1 MIGRTPEKQVLLNA
15 LESDKSEFVAVYGR
29 RRVGK
34 TYLIRETFDYRFTF
48 QHTGLAKGRTK
59 DQLFAFFLS
68 LREAGYD
75 DCPVPT
81 SWIEAFSLLSTL
93 LNNSSD
99 KRKIVFI
106 DELPWMDT
114 PRSNFI
120 PALEHFWNGWVSAR
134 KDILLIICGSAT
146 SWIISK
152 VINDHGGLHNRLTQ
166 QISLKPFTLHECEL
180 FVQSKGLELSRYQI
194 LESYMVLGGIPYYW
208 DMLEKGRSSTQ
219 NIDAL
224 FFARN
229 GKLRNEFNKLY
240 SSLFKNPAQYINIV
254 TILGKKKAGMTRDEI
269 IYCGAG
275 SNNGQLS
282 KVLKEL
288 EQCGFIRRYNSL
300 GKKKKESIYQL
311 MDNYTLFYF
320 KFCQSNYNNDE
331 HFWSASLGSATHR
344 TWCGLAFE
352 RVCMSH
358 SAQIKQKLGI
368 SGILSNVYSWR
379 AVPKDGTPGGQID
392 MLIDRNDSTINLC
405 EIKYSESEFTI
416 DKKYEHELRNKKASF
431 ISNTGTNKAV
441 HLTMITT
448 YGLRHNPYS
457 GIIQSE
463 VTMDDLFV

>member
-1 MIGRTPEKQVLLNA
+1 
-15 LESDKSEFVAVYGR
+15 
-29 RRVGK
+29 
-34 TYLIRETFDYRFTF
+34 
-48 QHTGLAKGRTK
+48 
-59 DQLFAFFLS
+59 
-68 LREAGYD
+68 
-75 DCPVPT
+75 
-81 SWIEAFSLLSTL
+81 
-93 LNNSSD
+93 
-99 KRKIVFI
+99 
-106 DELPWMDT
+106 MDT

-120 PALEHFWNGWVSAR
+120 PALEHFWNGWASAR

-152 VINDHGGLHNRLTQ
+152 VINDHGDLHNRLTQ

-180 FVQSKGLELSRYQI
+180 FVQSKGLELSRRQI

-240 SSLFKNPAQYINIV
+240 SIV

-269 IYCGAG
+269 IYSGAG

-288 EQCGFIRRYNSL
+288 EQCGFIRQYNSL

-331 HFWSASLGSATHR
+331 HFWSASLGYATHR

-358 SAQIKQKLGI
+358 NTQQCLFLEGS
-368 SGILSNVYSWR
+368 
-379 AVPKDGTPGGQID
+379 PKG
-392 MLIDRNDSTINLC
+392 RNPRRTNRYAYRQERQHYQSM
-405 EIKYSESEFTI
+405 
-416 DKKYEHELRNKKASF
+416 RNK
-431 ISNTGTNKAV
+431 I
-441 HLTMITT
+441 L
-448 YGLRHNPYS
+448 
-457 GIIQSE
+457 
-463 VTMDDLFV
+463 

>member
-1 MIGRTPEKQVLLNA
+1 MY
-15 LESDKSEFVAVYGR
+15 F
-29 RRVGK
+29 
-34 TYLIRETFDYRFTF
+34 F
-48 QHTGLAKGRTK
+48 AKKNFSHDWT
-59 DQLFAFFLS
+59 FFLS

-75 DCPVPT
+75 DCPVPG

-99 KRKIVFI
+99 KKKIVFF

-120 PALEHFWNGWVSAR
+120 PALEHFWNGWASSR

-166 QISLKPFTLHECEL
+166 QISLKQFTLHECEL
-180 FVQSKGLELSRYQI
+180 FVQSKGLELSRRQI

-269 IYCGAG
+269 IYSGAG

-282 KVLKEL
+282 KVLEEL
-288 EQCGFIRRYNSL
+288 EQCGFIRQYNSL

-331 HFWSASLGSATHR
+331 HF
-344 TWCGLAFE
+344 
-352 RVCMSH
+352 
-358 SAQIKQKLGI
+358 
-368 SGILSNVYSWR
+368 
-379 AVPKDGTPGGQID
+379 
-392 MLIDRNDSTINLC
+392 
-405 EIKYSESEFTI
+405 
-416 DKKYEHELRNKKASF
+416 
-431 ISNTGTNKAV
+431 
-441 HLTMITT
+441 
-448 YGLRHNPYS
+448 
-457 GIIQSE
+457 
-463 VTMDDLFV
+463 

>member
-99 KRKIVFI
+99 KKKIVFI

-120 PALEHFWNGWVSAR
+120 PALEHFWNGWASAR

-180 FVQSKGLELSRYQI
+180 LVQSKGLELSRYQI

-269 IYCGAG
+269 IYSGAG

-282 KVLKEL
+282 KVLEEL
-288 EQCGFIRRYNSL
+288 EQCGFIRQYNSL

-379 AVPKDGTPGGQID
+379 AVPKDGTPGGQIY

-416 DKKYEHELRNKKASF
+416 DKKYEHELRNKKAYF

-448 YGLRHNPYS
+448 YGLKHNLYS

-463 VTMDDLFV
+463 VTMDDLFL

>member
-75 DCPVPT
+75 DCPVPG

-99 KRKIVFI
+99 KKKIVFF

-120 PALEHFWNGWVSAR
+120 PALEHFWNGWASAR

-180 FVQSKGLELSRYQI
+180 FVQSKGLELSRRQI

-219 NIDAL
+219 NID
-224 FFARN
+224 RHH
-229 GKLRNEFNKLY
+229 
-240 SSLFKNPAQYINIV
+240 
-254 TILGKKKAGMTRDEI
+254 TR
-269 IYCGAG
+269 
-275 SNNGQLS
+275 
-282 KVLKEL
+282 
-288 EQCGFIRRYNSL
+288 
-300 GKKKKESIYQL
+300 KKESRH
-311 MDNYTLFYF
+311 D
-320 KFCQSNYNNDE
+320 
-331 HFWSASLGSATHR
+331 
-344 TWCGLAFE
+344 
-352 RVCMSH
+352 
-358 SAQIKQKLGI
+358 
-368 SGILSNVYSWR
+368 
-379 AVPKDGTPGGQID
+379 PG
-392 MLIDRNDSTINLC
+392 
-405 EIKYSESEFTI
+405 
-416 DKKYEHELRNKKASF
+416 
-431 ISNTGTNKAV
+431 
-441 HLTMITT
+441 
-448 YGLRHNPYS
+448 
-457 GIIQSE
+457 
-463 VTMDDLFV
+463 

>member
-99 KRKIVFI
+99 KKKIVFI

-120 PALEHFWNGWVSAR
+120 PALEHFWNGWASAR

-269 IYCGAG
+269 IYSGAG

-282 KVLKEL
+282 KVLEEL

-368 SGILSNVYSWR
+368 SGILSNVYSWM